1 MLRDITLGQYYQADS
16 VIHRL
21 DPRVKL
27 GSTILFIIS
36 LFLFDNAAGYLA
48 AAAFLTLVIVLSKVP
63 FRFMVRGMKAIVFLL
78 MITVMFNL
86 FLTPGEPLVTIW
98 KLKITKEGV
107 RLAVLLA
114 VRLSFLIIGSSIMTL
129 TTTPNQLTD
138 GLEKMLGPLKR
149 IKVPV
154 HEIAM
159 MMSIALRFI
168 PILMEETD
176 KIMKAQLARCAD
188 FESGNI
194 VKRAK
199 GLVPLLVPLFISAF
213 RRANDLAMA
222 MEARCYRGGEHRT
235 KMKPLQYA
243 RRDFIAYGIVLCY
256 LAIGIAAGHFAPLL
270 LNIIGITGGI
280 SV

>member
-16 VIHRL
+16 IIHRL

-36 LFLFDNAAGYLA
+36 LFVFDGA
-48 AAAFLTLVIVLSKVP
+48 AAYAVAAVFLAIVIKLSKVP
-63 FRFMVRGMKAIVFLL
+63 FRFMVKGMKAIAFLL
-78 MITVMFNL
+78 LITVVFNL
-86 FLTPGEPLVTIW
+86 FLTPGEPLAAVWRLT
-98 KLKITKEGV
+98 ITKEG
-107 RLAVLLA
+107 LQLSVLLA
-114 VRLSFLIIGSSIMTL
+114 IRLSFLIIGSSIMTL

-138 GLEKMLGPLKR
+138 GLEKMLGPLKKV
-149 IKVPV
+149 KVPV

-194 VKRAK
+194 IKKAK
-199 GLVPLLVPLFISAF
+199 SLVPLLVPLFISAF

-235 KMKPLQYA
+235 KMKPLHYA
-243 RRDFIAYGIVLCY
+243 RKDFIAYAVVLCY
-256 LAIGIAAGHFAPLL
+256 LAIGVAAGHLQAILPE
-270 LNIIGITGGI
+270 IMKIA
-280 SV
+280 